1 MISFMCNFKNE
12 NYKIL
17 CFYILYISR
26 ISVMTNITEKSRKLH
41 FTGKTQK

>member
-1 MISFMCNFKNE
+1 MCNFKNE

-17 CFYILYISR
+17 CFYILYSSR